1 VDGPDDVAVSDGSG
15 PVPGGHGLV
24 DAVLAASQMM
34 VAVAARSLDAA
45 ASDVTLPQFRVLVM
59 LSLRGAQRPGDI
71 AADLA
76 VEPSTATRM
85 CDRLVR
91 KELVSRRHSAE
102 NRRAVVVELT
112 PSGHELVRTV
122 MQRRRR
128 EFERLAASVPAG
140 QHDALISALGVLIGA
155 SGARPDRDWALWA

>member
-1 VDGPDDVAVSDGSG
+1 MQGAGEGAGAGS
-15 PVPGGHGLV
+15 VLEGHGLV

-59 LSLRGAQRPGDI
+59 LSVRGAQRPGDV

-91 KELVSRRHSAE
+91 KELVTRRHSSE
-102 NRRAVVVELT
+102 DRRTVVIELT
-112 PSGHELVRTV
+112 PAGQELVRTV
-122 MQRRRR
+122 MHRRRL
-128 EFERLAASVPAG
+128 EFERLAAAVPVE
-140 QHDALISALGVLIGA
+140 QHDAVISALAVLIDA
-155 SGARPDRDWALWA
+155 SGARPDRDWALQA